1 MKEERQKEI
10 LRLIR
15 ENSIGTQ
22 EELAE
27 ALRDSG
33 QKVTQATVSRDIR
46 ELHLT
51 KTGDGHGG
59 QRYVEYHV
67 SEPRL
72 NDKYVRV
79 LKEGFVSMDSAGNL
93 LVIRTVSGMA
103 MAVGAAIDGLHFAEI
118 IGSIAGDDTIMC
130 AVHTSEGVSRLMK
143 KIRDILGK

>member
-1 MKEERQKEI
+1 MKADRQKEI

-15 ENSIGTQ
+15 EKSVGTQ
-22 EELAE
+22 EELAR
-27 ALRDSG
+27 ALNEG
-33 QKVTQATVSRDIR
+33 GWKVTQATVSRDIR

-67 SEPRL
+67 SEPHL
-72 NDKYVRV
+72 NEKYVRV

-103 MAVGAAIDGLHFAEI
+103 MAVGAAVDGLHFEEF

-130 AVHTSEGVSRLMK
+130 AVHTPDGVARLMK
-143 KIRDILGK
+143 KIRDILGT